1 MVYKISN
8 KIPVFTIK
16 ILNFLNI
23 VNRFIKQLDN
33 QTIQLFQTVDKVP
46 GIRSG
51 FFYEKSLEIQHLWGL
66 SGSFLV

>member
-1 MVYKISN
+1 MKNGKSWRN
-8 KIPVFTIK
+8 
-16 ILNFLNI
+16 NASS
-23 VNRFIKQLDN
+23 
-33 QTIQLFQTVDKVP
+33 QTVDKVP

>member
-1 MVYKISN
+1 MQEPAFWDLQKIKAASN
-8 KIPVFTIK
+8 
-16 ILNFLNI
+16 
-23 VNRFIKQLDN
+23 RC
-33 QTIQLFQTVDKVP
+33 FQTVDKVP